1 MVKKNFFVKTKIH
14 ILKKWFSVFT
24 VIVIISCDDG
34 SSAIMQINQF
44 NENPIGIAYD
54 IRMTYTDSAVVKAIL
69 TAPVNFDFTHLSF
82 KYSEFPEGLKIIFFN
97 SNNDENTLVA
107 DYGILYNQTRIVD
120 LQGNVVLLSHDGSR
134 LETDQ
139 MYWDAE
145 KEWLFTEQTF
155 TFKNINYD
163 MAAIRLDT
171 NKEFSKFQT
180 GKLTGTMLV
189 NEQKDSLI
197 ADEKL

>member
-1 MVKKNFFVKTKIH
+1 MHIFISK

-34 SSAIMQINQF
+34 SSTIMQINQF

-69 TAPVNFDFTHLSF
+69 TAPVNLDFTHLNF

-155 TFKNINYD
+155 SFKNINYD
-163 MAAIRLDT
+163 MVAIRLDT

-189 NEQKDSLI
+189 DEQKDSLI

>member
-1 MVKKNFFVKTKIH
+1 MQLSLFKN
-14 ILKKWFSVFT
+14 LKVGFSVFAVT
-24 VIVIISCDDG
+24 LFFSCDDG
-34 SSAIMQINQF
+34 SSTLKQINQF
-44 NENPIGIAYD
+44 NDNPVGIAYD

-69 TAPVNFDFTHLSF
+69 TAPVNLDFTHLSF

-97 SNNDENTLVA
+97 NNNEENTVVA
-107 DYGILYNQTRIVD
+107 DYGILYNQTKIVD

-145 KEWLFTEQTF
+145 KEWLFTEQPF
-155 TFKNINYD
+155 TFENVNYD
-163 MAAIRLDT
+163 MAAVRLDT

-180 GKLTGTMLV
+180 GKLTGTMIV
-189 NEQKDSLI
+189 EEQKDSLI
-197 ADEKL
+197 VDEKL